1 MARLLVVLVCGVLV
15 FMLVWRVA
23 PRFIETY
30 ATSGNP
36 EEVAP
41 AETADNKGA
50 TKSKSKG
57 TAQQKAKSVGGS
69 ASASRPDSTT
79 PMIAG
84 DLSAPPSLS
93 SLSSSAMTP
102 VPTGPSGSRPKA
114 QVTAE
119 NATIYLTNTS
129 GGPVVGRLAKGA
141 VVEPV
146 FVVSSAGQN
155 WTFVSASNEEITGF
169 MRSDSLSKSKSAEPA
184 RR

>member
-15 FMLVWRVA
+15 FMLVSRVA

-50 TKSKSKG
+50 AKS
-57 TAQQKAKSVGGS
+57 KAKSTTAQRSKAAAAGTPG
-69 ASASRPDSTT
+69 SASRPVTASQASA
-79 PMIAG
+79 IAR
-84 DLSAPPSLS
+84 DLSTMPGTSV
-93 SLSSSAMTP
+93 TP
-102 VPTGPSGSRPKA
+102 VSAGPSGSRPRA

-119 NATIYLTNTS
+119 NATIHLTNTS
-129 GGPVVGRLAKGA
+129 VGPVVGRLAKGA

-146 FVVSSAGQN
+146 FVVSTAGQN
-155 WTFVSASNEEITGF
+155 WTFVSASNEEIAGF
-169 MRSDSLSKSKSAEPA
+169 MRSDSLSKSKYAEPA
-184 RR
+184 KR